1 MGQVRTFSRRVT
13 VITGQVFMPAKEQYL
28 FVSYARED
36 RDHILPLVE
45 RIRDELRSR
54 ALPIELWMDVTSLQ
68 PGEQWVNAIHQA
80 LQSSIGFLFFASSKS
95 LNSESR
101 LHELSMAAA
110 DTSRLIIPVLL
121 HQPLILPTELAHR
134 PSIDLSGH
142 PSAQKIRDAAEK
154 IAKATEKFLMAT
166 PHPRAAVSK
175 VEAPRLA
182 AEIAQEFRASAEPS
196 RTETEPTSVFIV
208 IGHDTESL
216 ANLEGY
222 LSAEGIASVVLSR
235 RDESPQSLFQKFMAV
250 ASQARFAIVLLSGDD
265 YGASRKQYEA
275 ANVADRA
282 LQFRARQNVILELGF
297 FYGRLGWENV
307 FVLYQKPDRV
317 FPNFERPSDLDGIVF
332 DSISDPQWQK
342 SLGSKLSAAGFKL
355 ARRG

>member
-1 MGQVRTFSRRVT
+1 MS
-13 VITGQVFMPAKEQYL
+13 AKEQYL

-36 RDHILPLVE
+36 RERILPLVD

-54 ALPIELWMDVTSLQ
+54 ALPMELWMDVTSLQ
-68 PGEQWVNAIHQA
+68 PGEQWVNAIDLA
-80 LQSSIGFLFFASSKS
+80 LQSSIGFLFFASPRS

-101 LHELSMAAA
+101 LHELSIAAA

-121 HQPLILPTELAHR
+121 HQPLILPTELAQR
-134 PSIDLSGH
+134 PSIDLSGR

-166 PHPRAAVSK
+166 PHPRAPVSK
-175 VEAPRLA
+175 VEAPLLA

-196 RTETEPTSVFIV
+196 ETEAAPTSVFIV
-208 IGHDTESL
+208 FGHDTESL
-216 ANLEGY
+216 AKLEGY
-222 LSAEGIASVVLSR
+222 LSAEGIASVILSR
-235 RDESPQSLFQKFMAV
+235 RDESPQSLFQKFMSV

-297 FYGRLGWENV
+297 FYGGLGWENV
-307 FVLYQKPDRV
+307 FVLYQEPDRV
-317 FPNFERPSDLDGIVF
+317 FPNFERPSDLDGVVF
-332 DSISDPQWQK
+332 ESISDPQWQK

-355 ARRG
+355 ARQG